1 MTGEMVEW
9 FKAAVLKTAEVQASG
24 GSNPSLSAN
33 SLSNTY
39 NFQKKRICI

>member
-24 GSNPSLSAN
+24 GSNPSLSAIHLPIVN
-33 SLSNTY
+33 CSA
-39 NFQKKRICI
+39 